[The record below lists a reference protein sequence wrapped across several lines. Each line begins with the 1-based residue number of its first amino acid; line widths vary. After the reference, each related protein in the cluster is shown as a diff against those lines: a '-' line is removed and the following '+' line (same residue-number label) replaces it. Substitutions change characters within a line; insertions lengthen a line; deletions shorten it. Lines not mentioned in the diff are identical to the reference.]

1 MAKRRCLECYILRQR
16 VVEIERRIARWKA
29 YAQEKGLSPALRQ
42 AGIEKLT
49 PKDFLEMVDEWW
61 IHKLRC

>member
-1 MAKRRCLECYILRQR
+1 
-16 VVEIERRIARWKA
+16 VEIERRIARWKA